1 MRGREQGGSTLA
13 DPRRVWDDAAVSAS
27 TRAWARTTLVVLTAI
42 NFLNYIDRYVLAAV
56 IESVR
61 VDFVLDDADA
71 GLLGIMFIIVYTI
84 ASPFAGWF
92 GDRGT
97 RKWLVAGGV
106 VLWSLATVGCGFAR
120 DYRELLMMRSLV
132 GIGEAGYATVAPGM
146 IADLFAAD
154 RRGRMLAW
162 FYLAIPVGSAL
173 GYVLGGTIAGH
184 HEAVLGMLGLAG
196 TTAQGWRVAFAVAG
210 VPGLLF
216 ALAAAMLP
224 EPVRGRHDAAG
235 EGTPITDPKVAVRR
249 LFASPAWRATTG
261 GMVLMTFALGGLAFW
276 MPTFLQRAHGMDE
289 ASAGSVFGGL
299 TVVGGLIA
307 TMAGGWLGDRAQAQ
321 ASGGYLRVSGWG
333 LILGAPAVLLM
344 AMLDLRL
351 AVLAL
356 AFVAEF
362 FLFLNTGPLNAA
374 LVGCVPANLR
384 ASSMA
389 INVFLIHALGDAL
402 SPWLMGVGS
411 RELGPGLVGTLGDSA
426 QEAGLRLAIAV
437 LALPLVIG
445 GLWLLRGAT
454 RLDGEPEGL
463 LAVDRPTPTP

>member
-1 MRGREQGGSTLA
+1 VSTPTL
-13 DPRRVWDDAAVSAS
+13 
-27 TRAWARTTLVVLTAI
+27 AWARTTLIVLTAI

-56 IESVR
+56 VESVR
-61 VDFVLDDADA
+61 VEFVLDDADA
-71 GLLGIMFIIVYTI
+71 GLLGLMFIVVYTI

-92 GDRGT
+92 GDRRT

-106 VLWSLATVGCGFAR
+106 ALWSVATFACAFAR
-120 DYRELLMMRSLV
+120 DYHELLLLRALV
-132 GIGEAGYATVAPGM
+132 GVGEAGYATVAPGM
-146 IADLFAAD
+146 IADLFAAE

-173 GYVLGGTIAGH
+173 GYMLGGTIAGH
-184 HEAVLGMLGLAG
+184 HEAVLGLFGLAG
-196 TTAQGWRVAFAVAG
+196 ATDQGWRVAFAVAG
-210 VPGLLF
+210 LPGLAF
-216 ALAAAMLP
+216 AFAAAWLP
-224 EPVRGRHDAAG
+224 EPIRGHH
-235 EGTPITDPKVAVRR
+235 EGGVAERARIDSPIQAIRR

-289 ASAGSVFGGL
+289 AAAGTVFGGL

-307 TMAGGWLGDRAQAQ
+307 TMTGGWLGDRAQALRP
-321 ASGGYLRVSGWG
+321 GGYLRVSGWG
-333 LILGAPAVLLM
+333 LIVGAPAVLIM
-344 AMLDLRL
+344 ALLDLRI
-351 AVLAL
+351 AVLVL

-389 INVFLIHALGDAL
+389 LNVLMIHALGDAL
-402 SPWLMGVGS
+402 SPWLMGVCS
-411 RELGPGLVGTLGDSA
+411 SELGPGLVGVFGSSA
-426 QEAGLRLAIAV
+426 EAAGLRLAIAL
-437 LALPLVIG
+437 LALPLLFG

-454 RLDGEPEGL
+454 RIDGEPEGL
-463 LAVDRPTPTP
+463 LALD

>member
-1 MRGREQGGSTLA
+1 METLA
-13 DPRRVWDDAAVSAS
+13 DPSSVWDDVGVSAS
-27 TRAWARTTLVVLTAI
+27 TRAWARTTLAVLTAI

-56 IESVR
+56 LESVR
-61 VDFVLDDADA
+61 VDFALDDADA
-71 GLLGIMFIIVYTI
+71 GLLGLMFIVVYMI

-97 RKWLVAGGV
+97 RKWMVAGGV
-106 VLWSLATVGCGFAR
+106 ALWSLATLGCAFAR
-120 DYRELLMMRSLV
+120 DYHELLLMRSLV

-146 IADLFAAD
+146 IADLFAAE

-184 HEAVLGMLGLAG
+184 HEAVLGLLGMAG
-196 TTAQGWRVAFAVAG
+196 ATDQGWRVAFAVAG

-216 ALAAAMLP
+216 ALVAAWLP
-224 EPVRGRHDAAG
+224 EPVRGRHDLAG
-235 EGTPITDPKVAVRR
+235 EGTPIASPVLAVRR
-249 LFASPAWRATTG
+249 LLASPAWRATTG

-289 ASAGSVFGGL
+289 ASAGMVFGGL
-299 TVVGGLIA
+299 TVIGGLIA
-307 TMAGGWLGDRAQAQ
+307 TMAGGWLGDRAQAR
-321 ASGGYLRVSGWG
+321 SGGGYLRVSGWG
-333 LILGAPAVLLM
+333 LILGAPAVLVM
-344 AMLDLRL
+344 ALLDLRL
-351 AVLAL
+351 AVLVL

-389 INVFLIHALGDAL
+389 INVFMIHALGDAL

-411 RELGPGLVGTLGDSA
+411 RELGPGLVGTLGASA
-426 QEAGLRLAIAV
+426 EAAGLRLAIAV
-437 LALPLVIG
+437 LAVPLVIG
-445 GLWLLRGAT
+445 GLWLLRGAA
-454 RLDGEPEGL
+454 RLDREPHGL
-463 LAVDRPTPTP
+463 LAIDEPSAGSSA

>member
-1 MRGREQGGSTLA
+1 MSTPTL
-13 DPRRVWDDAAVSAS
+13 
-27 TRAWARTTLVVLTAI
+27 AWARTTLIVLTAI

-56 IESVR
+56 VESVR

-71 GLLGIMFIIVYTI
+71 GLLGLMFIVVYTI

-97 RKWLVAGGV
+97 RKWMVVGGV
-106 VLWSLATVGCGFAR
+106 ALWSLATLGCAFAR
-120 DYRELLMMRSLV
+120 DYHELLLMRSLV

-146 IADLFAAD
+146 IADLFAAE

-173 GYVLGGTIAGH
+173 GYVLGGTVAGH
-184 HEAVLGMLGLAG
+184 HEALLDAIGMAG
-196 TTAQGWRVAFAVAG
+196 ATDQGWRVAFAVAG
-210 VPGLLF
+210 VPGLLS
-216 ALAAAMLP
+216 ALAAAWLP
-224 EPVRGRHDAAG
+224 EPVRGRHDGAAG
-235 EGTPITDPKVAVRR
+235 GTTRIDDPIAAVRR

-289 ASAGSVFGGL
+289 AAAGSVFGGL

-307 TMAGGWLGDRAQAQ
+307 TMAGGWLGDRAQAR
-321 ASGGYLRVSGWG
+321 SGGGYLRVSGWG
-333 LILGAPAVLLM
+333 LVVGAPAVLLL
-344 AMLDLRL
+344 ALLDLRL
-351 AVLAL
+351 AVLIL

-389 INVFLIHALGDAL
+389 INVLMIHALGDAL
-402 SPWLMGVGS
+402 SPWLMGVCS
-411 RELGPGLVGTLGDSA
+411 RELGPGLVGVLGSSA
-426 QEAGLRLAIAV
+426 EAAGLRLAIGV

-445 GLWLLRGAT
+445 GLWLLRGAA
-454 RLDGEPEGL
+454 RLDREPQGL
-463 LAVDRPTPTP
+463 LAIDEPRPRASA